1 MNLQLVY
8 QYISSL
14 SKNENM
20 FYEKTKKKQKAK
32 KRKSFQQQES
42 KHGPP
47 TCKVNAL
54 SIAPQQLILKTPI
67 KLSSFNTF
75 AHEILLLDAVWSW
88 QSFIYGE
95 LKDIFRENKR
105 DFDS

>member
-8 QYISSL
+8 KYISSL

-20 FYEKTKKKQKAK
+20 FYEKTKKNQKGQKKK
-32 KRKSFQQQES
+32 KRFQQQEP
-42 KHGPP
+42 KHRPP

-67 KLSSFNTF
+67 KLISFNTF
-75 AHEILLLDAVWSW
+75 AHEILLLDAV
-88 QSFIYGE
+88 
-95 LKDIFRENKR
+95 
-105 DFDS
+105 